1 MCLLLIALEVVPQ
14 RPVLLLGNRDE
25 FHARPSAPA
34 APWAEAPQVVG
45 GRDLEAGGSWLAL
58 RRDGRFAAVTNV
70 RLADP
75 RHGPR
80 SRGALVRDFV
90 IGHDTPD
97 AYVAQLRRHH
107 GDFAPFNL
115 VVGDARSV
123 WCLESPRDRVQRLA
137 PGVHLVSNGPLD
149 APWPK
154 MERLRAGFCRTLA
167 AAADATPLDERL
179 LDLLRE
185 ETPAA
190 DAQLP
195 DTGIPRERERYLSAI
210 FVRGEAYGTR
220 ASTLAWRDA
229 DGGIGLVERRF
240 GPAGAAQGETRLT

>member
-1 MCLLLIALEVVPQ
+1 MCLLLIALDVVPQ

-90 IGHDTPD
+90 LGHDAPD
-97 AYVAQLRRHH
+97 AYVAQLRRRH

-123 WCLESPRDRVQRLA
+123 WCLESPRDRARRLA

-167 AAADATPLDERL
+167 AAAGAAPRDECL
-179 LDLLRE
+179 LDLLRDA
-185 ETPAA
+185 TPAA

-195 DTGIPRERERYLSAI
+195 DTGIPRERERLLSAI

-220 ASTLAWRDA
+220 ASTLAWRAA

-240 GPAGAAQGETRLT
+240 GRAGAAQGETRLT